1 MGFGKGHHL
10 HLIDGSAFIFRA
22 YHALP
27 PLTRKSDGLPVGAV
41 SGFCNMLNRYIEDND
56 GPDAPTH
63 VAVIFDHSSY
73 SFRNKIYD
81 GYKANRPPAP
91 EDLVP
96 QFPLTREATK
106 AFNIA
111 CEEMEGFEAD
121 DMIATLAFRAR
132 DAGGRVTIISSD
144 KDLMQ
149 LIQDGVSLYDPMK
162 NIKIGP
168 EAVLEKFGVSPDK
181 VIDVQA
187 LAGDSSDNVPGV
199 PGIGVKTASQ
209 LINEYGSLEKLLDN
223 ASSIKQEKRRESL
236 LNNAELAIVSKKLV
250 SLFSD
255 VPIPY
260 KISDLK
266 WTPRN
271 DDNLLAFLKE
281 NNFKRLENRYFD
293 PEQAGNSQPE
303 SKNIEQNYNLITKLS
318 DLQNLIDECIKCGVI
333 AVDTETD
340 SINAVQA
347 NLVGVS
353 ISTKPG
359 TAYYIPL
366 RHIENSVPLL
376 IDEKLDQKDK
386 IEQINFDSAI
396 NLLKK
401 ILEDPSIIKVGHNI
415 KYDMLVFSQKRNGS
429 INLFPVHD
437 TMCMSYVNDA
447 NRYSHKLDS
456 LAKDFFDH
464 ETIKYDDVCG
474 RGAKQVTFDKIHPN
488 DVLNYA
494 AEDADFCLRIF
505 LALKEE
511 LFISKLNS
519 VYERIERPLINV
531 IANMEKEGI
540 LIDKSTLNA
549 LSIEF
554 QDKLTLLQ
562 KKIYESCGEEFNI
575 ASPKQL
581 GEILFEKLN
590 LPQDKKS
597 KTGNYSTSISVLEGL
612 STKGFEIADLIIEWR
627 TLSKLKST
635 YTDALQESINK
646 QTKRVHT
653 SYSMAS
659 ASTGRLASTN
669 PNLQN
674 IPIRTSDGRR
684 IREAFIAR
692 DGYKLISADYSQ
704 IELRLMAHAANETE
718 MIKAFN
724 ENVDI
729 HSQTASKVFGI
740 PIEDLD
746 SETRRSAKA
755 INFGII
761 YGISSFGLSKQLSC
775 SQSEAKNFIE
785 SYFDQFPKIK
795 SYMDAMIENAKMK
808 GYVETFFGRRI
819 PIKGINS
826 KNFQERSFAERQS
839 INAPIQGS
847 AADIIK
853 RAMIKI
859 HNVFQEKNI
868 ESKMLLQVHDELVF
882 ECPKDEINTVSNL
895 IKKEMEQ
902 ANLPLFPLNIPIVVD
917 FGEADNWSEA
927 H

>member
-1 MGFGKGHHL
+1 MGSQR
-10 HLIDGSAFIFRA
+10 LILVDGSGYIFRA
-22 YHALP
+22 FYALP
-27 PLTRKSDGLPVGAV
+27 PMSREDGTPVNAV
-41 SGFCNMLNRYIEDND
+41 FGFTSMLLKLSEDMEGENILVVF
-56 GPDAPTH
+56 DAARTT
-63 VAVIFDHSSY
+63 
-73 SFRNKIYD
+73 FRNAIYKE
-81 GYKANRPPAP
+81 YKANRSEPP
-91 EDLVP
+91 EELVP
-96 QFPLTREATK
+96 QFDLIKKATTAIGLK
-106 AFNIA
+106 SLEVENY
-111 CEEMEGFEAD
+111 EAD
-121 DMIATLAFRAR
+121 DIIATYVKIAKKENIETL
-132 DAGGRVTIISSD
+132 VISSD

-293 PEQAGNSQPE
+293 LEQEGNSQPE

-366 RHIENSVPLL
+366 RHIENSLPLL

-401 ILEDPSIIKVGHNI
+401 ILQDPSIIKVGHNI
-415 KYDMLVFSQKRNGS
+415 KFDMLVFSQKRNGS
-429 INLFPVHD
+429 INLYPVHD

-474 RGAKQVTFDKIHPN
+474 KGAKQVTFDKIHPN
-488 DVLNYA
+488 DGLNYA

-505 LALKEE
+505 LGLKEE

-746 SETRRSAKA
+746 SEIRRSAKA

-761 YGISSFGLSKQLSC
+761 YGISAFGLSKQLSC

-795 SYMDAMIENAKMK
+795 IYMDAMIENAKMK

>member
-1 MGFGKGHHL
+1 MGSQR
-10 HLIDGSAFIFRA
+10 LILVDGSGYIFRA
-22 YHALP
+22 FYALP
-27 PLTRKSDGLPVGAV
+27 PMSREDGTPVNAV
-41 SGFCNMLNRYIEDND
+41 FGFTSMLLKLSEDMEGENILVVF
-56 GPDAPTH
+56 DAARTT
-63 VAVIFDHSSY
+63 
-73 SFRNKIYD
+73 FRNAIYKE
-81 GYKANRPPAP
+81 YKANRSEPP
-91 EDLVP
+91 EELVP
-96 QFPLTREATK
+96 QFDLIKKATTAIGLK
-106 AFNIA
+106 SLEVENY
-111 CEEMEGFEAD
+111 EAD
-121 DMIATLAFRAR
+121 DIIATYVKIAKKENIETL
-132 DAGGRVTIISSD
+132 VISSD

-293 PEQAGNSQPE
+293 LEQEGNSQPE

-429 INLFPVHD
+429 INLYPVHD

-488 DVLNYA
+488 DALNYA

-562 KKIYESCGEEFNI
+562 KKIYELCGEEFNI

-761 YGISSFGLSKQLSC
+761 YGISAFGLSKQLSC

>member
-1 MGFGKGHHL
+1 MGSQR
-10 HLIDGSAFIFRA
+10 LILVDGSGYIFRA
-22 YHALP
+22 FYALP
-27 PLTRKSDGLPVGAV
+27 PMSREDGTPVNAV
-41 SGFCNMLNRYIEDND
+41 FGFTSMLLKLSEDMEGENILVVF
-56 GPDAPTH
+56 DAARTT
-63 VAVIFDHSSY
+63 
-73 SFRNKIYD
+73 FRNAIYKE
-81 GYKANRPPAP
+81 YKANRSEPP
-91 EDLVP
+91 EELVP
-96 QFPLTREATK
+96 QFDLIKKATTAIGLK
-106 AFNIA
+106 SLEVENY
-111 CEEMEGFEAD
+111 EAD
-121 DMIATLAFRAR
+121 DIIATYVKIAKKENIETL
-132 DAGGRVTIISSD
+132 VISSD

-429 INLFPVHD
+429 INLYPVHD

-474 RGAKQVTFDKIHPN
+474 KGSKQVTFDKIHPN
-488 DVLNYA
+488 DALNYA

-540 LIDKSTLNA
+540 LIDKGTLNA

-562 KKIYESCGEEFNI
+562 KKIYELCGEEFNI

-684 IREAFIAR
+684 IREAFIAK

-746 SETRRSAKA
+746 SEIRRSAKA

-761 YGISSFGLSKQLSC
+761 YGISAFGLSKQLSC

-795 SYMDAMIENAKMK
+795 IYMDAMIENAKMK

>member
-1 MGFGKGHHL
+1 MGSQR
-10 HLIDGSAFIFRA
+10 LILVDGSGYIFRA
-22 YHALP
+22 FYALP
-27 PLTRKSDGLPVGAV
+27 PMSREDGTPVNAV
-41 SGFCNMLNRYIEDND
+41 FGFTSMLLKLSEDMEGENILVVF
-56 GPDAPTH
+56 DAARTT
-63 VAVIFDHSSY
+63 
-73 SFRNKIYD
+73 FRNAIYKE
-81 GYKANRPPAP
+81 YKANRSEPP
-91 EDLVP
+91 EELVP
-96 QFPLTREATK
+96 QFDLIKKATTAIGLK
-106 AFNIA
+106 SLEVENY
-111 CEEMEGFEAD
+111 EAD
-121 DMIATLAFRAR
+121 DIIATYVKIAKKENIETL
-132 DAGGRVTIISSD
+132 VISSD

-366 RHIENSVPLL
+366 RHIENSLPLL

-401 ILEDPSIIKVGHNI
+401 ILQDPSIIKVGHNI
-415 KYDMLVFSQKRNGS
+415 KFDMLVFSQKRNGS
-429 INLFPVHD
+429 INLYPVHD

-474 RGAKQVTFDKIHPN
+474 KGAKQVTFDKIHPN
-488 DVLNYA
+488 DGLNYA

-505 LALKEE
+505 LGLKEE

-562 KKIYESCGEEFNI
+562 KKIYETCGEEFNI

-684 IREAFIAR
+684 IREAFIAK

-795 SYMDAMIENAKMK
+795 IYMDAMIENAKMK

>member
-1 MGFGKGHHL
+1 MGSQR
-10 HLIDGSAFIFRA
+10 LILVDGSGYIFRA
-22 YHALP
+22 FYALP
-27 PLTRKSDGLPVGAV
+27 PMSRDDGTPVNAV
-41 SGFCNMLNRYIEDND
+41 FGFTSMLLKLSEDMEGENILVVF
-56 GPDAPTH
+56 DAARTT
-63 VAVIFDHSSY
+63 
-73 SFRNKIYD
+73 FRNTIYKE
-81 GYKANRPPAP
+81 YKANRSEPP
-91 EDLVP
+91 EELVP
-96 QFPLTREATK
+96 QFDLIKKATTAIGLK
-106 AFNIA
+106 SLEVENY
-111 CEEMEGFEAD
+111 EAD
-121 DMIATLAFRAR
+121 DIIATYVKKAKKENIETL
-132 DAGGRVTIISSD
+132 VISSD

-236 LNNAELAIVSKKLV
+236 LNNTELAIVSKKLV

-266 WTPRN
+266 WTSRN

-281 NNFKRLENRYFD
+281 NNFKRLESRYFD
-293 PEQAGNSQPE
+293 PEQEGNSQPE
-303 SKNIEQNYNLITKLS
+303 SKNLEQNYNLITKLS

-333 AVDTETD
+333 AIDTETD

-386 IEQINFDSAI
+386 IEQINFNSAI

-401 ILEDPSIIKVGHNI
+401 ILEDLSIIKVGHNI

-429 INLFPVHD
+429 INLYPVHD

-456 LAKDFFDH
+456 LVKDFFDH
-464 ETIKYDDVCG
+464 ETIKYDDICG
-474 RGAKQVTFDKIHPN
+474 KGAKQVTFDKIHPN
-488 DVLNYA
+488 DALNYA

-554 QDKLTLLQ
+554 QDKLILLQ
-562 KKIYESCGEEFNI
+562 KKIYKLCGEEFNI

-718 MIKAFN
+718 MIKAFS

-761 YGISSFGLSKQLSC
+761 YGISAFGLSKQLSC
-775 SQSEAKNFIE
+775 SQSEAKQFIE

-795 SYMDAMIENAKMK
+795 SYMDAMIENAKMR

-882 ECPKDEINTVSNL
+882 ECPKDEINNVSNL

>member
-1 MGFGKGHHL
+1 MGSQR
-10 HLIDGSAFIFRA
+10 LILVDGSGYIFRA
-22 YHALP
+22 FYALP
-27 PLTRKSDGLPVGAV
+27 PMSREDGTPVNAV
-41 SGFCNMLNRYIEDND
+41 FGFTSMLLKLSEDMEGENILVVF
-56 GPDAPTH
+56 DAARTT
-63 VAVIFDHSSY
+63 
-73 SFRNKIYD
+73 FRNAIYKE
-81 GYKANRPPAP
+81 YKANRSEPP
-91 EDLVP
+91 EELVP
-96 QFPLTREATK
+96 QFDLIKKATTAIGLK
-106 AFNIA
+106 SLEVENY
-111 CEEMEGFEAD
+111 EAD
-121 DMIATLAFRAR
+121 DIIATYVKIAKKENIETL
-132 DAGGRVTIISSD
+132 VISSD

-168 EAVLEKFGVSPDK
+168 EAVMEKFGVSPDK

-429 INLFPVHD
+429 INLYPVHD

-562 KKIYESCGEEFNI
+562 KKIYELCGEEFNI

-746 SETRRSAKA
+746 SEIRRSAKA

-761 YGISSFGLSKQLSC
+761 YGISAFGLSKQLSC

>member
-1 MGFGKGHHL
+1 MGSQR
-10 HLIDGSAFIFRA
+10 LILVDGSGYIFRA
-22 YHALP
+22 FYALP
-27 PLTRKSDGLPVGAV
+27 PMSREDGTPVNAV
-41 SGFCNMLNRYIEDND
+41 FGFTSMLLKLSEDMEGENILVVF
-56 GPDAPTH
+56 DAARTT
-63 VAVIFDHSSY
+63 
-73 SFRNKIYD
+73 FRNAIYKE
-81 GYKANRPPAP
+81 YKANRSEPP
-91 EDLVP
+91 EELVP
-96 QFPLTREATK
+96 QFDLIKKATTAIGLK
-106 AFNIA
+106 SLEVENY
-111 CEEMEGFEAD
+111 EAD
-121 DMIATLAFRAR
+121 DIIATYVKIAKKENIETL
-132 DAGGRVTIISSD
+132 VISSD

-293 PEQAGNSQPE
+293 LEQEGNSQPE

-366 RHIENSVPLL
+366 RHIENSLPLL

-429 INLFPVHD
+429 INLYPVHD

-684 IREAFIAR
+684 IREAFIAK

-729 HSQTASKVFGI
+729 HAQTASKVFGI

-795 SYMDAMIENAKMK
+795 IYMDAMIENAKMK

>member
-1 MGFGKGHHL
+1 MGSQR
-10 HLIDGSAFIFRA
+10 LILVDGSGYIFRA
-22 YHALP
+22 FYALP
-27 PLTRKSDGLPVGAV
+27 PMSREDGTPVNAV
-41 SGFCNMLNRYIEDND
+41 FGFTSMLLKLSEDMEGENILVVF
-56 GPDAPTH
+56 DAARTT
-63 VAVIFDHSSY
+63 
-73 SFRNKIYD
+73 FRNAIYKE
-81 GYKANRPPAP
+81 YKANRSEPP
-91 EDLVP
+91 EELVP
-96 QFPLTREATK
+96 QFDLIKKATTAIGLK
-106 AFNIA
+106 SLEVENY
-111 CEEMEGFEAD
+111 EAD
-121 DMIATLAFRAR
+121 DIIATYVKIAKKENIETL
-132 DAGGRVTIISSD
+132 VISSD

-236 LNNAELAIVSKKLV
+236 LNNAELAIISKKLV

-255 VPIPY
+255 VPIQY

-271 DDNLLAFLKE
+271 DDYLLAFLKE

-366 RHIENSVPLL
+366 RHIENSLPLL

-401 ILEDPSIIKVGHNI
+401 ILQDPSIIKVGHNI
-415 KYDMLVFSQKRNGS
+415 KFDMLVFSQKRNGS
-429 INLFPVHD
+429 INLYPVHD

-474 RGAKQVTFDKIHPN
+474 KGAKQVTFDKIHPN
-488 DVLNYA
+488 DGLNYA

-505 LALKEE
+505 LGLKEE

-684 IREAFIAR
+684 IREAFIAK

-795 SYMDAMIENAKMK
+795 IYMDAMIENAKMK

>member
-1 MGFGKGHHL
+1 MGSQR
-10 HLIDGSAFIFRA
+10 LILVDGSGYIFRA
-22 YHALP
+22 FYALP
-27 PLTRKSDGLPVGAV
+27 PMSREDGTPVNAV
-41 SGFCNMLNRYIEDND
+41 FGFTSMLLKLSEDMEGENILVVF
-56 GPDAPTH
+56 DAARTT
-63 VAVIFDHSSY
+63 
-73 SFRNKIYD
+73 FRNAIYKE
-81 GYKANRPPAP
+81 YKANRSEPP
-91 EDLVP
+91 EELVP
-96 QFPLTREATK
+96 QFDLIKKATTAIGLK
-106 AFNIA
+106 SLEVENY
-111 CEEMEGFEAD
+111 EAD
-121 DMIATLAFRAR
+121 DIIATYVKIAKKENIETL
-132 DAGGRVTIISSD
+132 VISSD

-429 INLFPVHD
+429 INLYPVHD

-474 RGAKQVTFDKIHPN
+474 KGSKQVTFDKIHPN
-488 DVLNYA
+488 DALNYA

-540 LIDKSTLNA
+540 LIDKGTLNA

-562 KKIYESCGEEFNI
+562 KKIYELCGEEFNI

-746 SETRRSAKA
+746 SEIRRSAKA

-761 YGISSFGLSKQLSC
+761 YGISAFGLSKQLSC

-859 HNVFQEKNI
+859 HNIFQEKNI

>member
-1 MGFGKGHHL
+1 MGSQR
-10 HLIDGSAFIFRA
+10 LILVDGSGYIFRA
-22 YHALP
+22 FYALP
-27 PLTRKSDGLPVGAV
+27 PMSREDGTPVNAV
-41 SGFCNMLNRYIEDND
+41 FGFTSMLLKLSEDMEGENILVVF
-56 GPDAPTH
+56 DAARTT
-63 VAVIFDHSSY
+63 
-73 SFRNKIYD
+73 FRNAIYKE
-81 GYKANRPPAP
+81 YKANRSEPP
-91 EDLVP
+91 EELVP
-96 QFPLTREATK
+96 QFDLIKKATTAIGLK
-106 AFNIA
+106 SLEVENY
-111 CEEMEGFEAD
+111 EAD
-121 DMIATLAFRAR
+121 DIIATYVKIAKKENIETL
-132 DAGGRVTIISSD
+132 VISSD

-281 NNFKRLENRYFD
+281 NNFKRLENRYFY

-366 RHIENSVPLL
+366 RHIENSLPLL

-415 KYDMLVFSQKRNGS
+415 KFDMLVFSQKRNGS
-429 INLFPVHD
+429 INLYPVHD

-474 RGAKQVTFDKIHPN
+474 KGAKQVTFDKIHPN
-488 DVLNYA
+488 DGLNYA

-505 LALKEE
+505 LGLKEE

-684 IREAFIAR
+684 IREAFIAK

-729 HSQTASKVFGI
+729 HAQTASKVFGI

-795 SYMDAMIENAKMK
+795 IYMDAMIENAKMK

-859 HNVFQEKNI
+859 YNVFQEKNI

>member
-1 MGFGKGHHL
+1 MGSQR
-10 HLIDGSAFIFRA
+10 LILVDGSGYIFRA
-22 YHALP
+22 FYALP
-27 PLTRKSDGLPVGAV
+27 PMSREDGTPVNAV
-41 SGFCNMLNRYIEDND
+41 FGFTSMLLKLSEDMEGENILVVF
-56 GPDAPTH
+56 DAARTT
-63 VAVIFDHSSY
+63 
-73 SFRNKIYD
+73 FRNAIYKE
-81 GYKANRPPAP
+81 YKANRSEPP
-91 EDLVP
+91 EELVP
-96 QFPLTREATK
+96 QFDLIKKATTAIGLK
-106 AFNIA
+106 SLEVENY
-111 CEEMEGFEAD
+111 EAD
-121 DMIATLAFRAR
+121 DIIATYVKIAKKENIETL
-132 DAGGRVTIISSD
+132 VISSD

-168 EAVLEKFGVSPDK
+168 EVVLEKFGVSPDK

-386 IEQINFDSAI
+386 IEQIKFDSAI

-429 INLFPVHD
+429 INLYPVHD

-474 RGAKQVTFDKIHPN
+474 RGAKQVTIDKIHPN

-505 LALKEE
+505 MALKEE

-554 QDKLTLLQ
+554 QDKLTLIQ
-562 KKIYESCGEEFNI
+562 KKIYELCGEEFNI

-746 SETRRSAKA
+746 ADIRRSAKA

-761 YGISSFGLSKQLSC
+761 YGISAFGLSKQLSC

-795 SYMDAMIENAKMK
+795 IYMDAMIENAKMK

>member
-1 MGFGKGHHL
+1 ML
-10 HLIDGSAFIFRA
+10 CRA
-22 YHALP
+22 
-27 PLTRKSDGLPVGAV
+27 
-41 SGFCNMLNRYIEDND
+41 N
-56 GPDAPTH
+56 
-63 VAVIFDHSSY
+63 SSL
-73 SFRNKIYD
+73 S
-81 GYKANRPPAP
+81 
-91 EDLVP
+91 
-96 QFPLTREATK
+96 
-106 AFNIA
+106 
-111 CEEMEGFEAD
+111 
-121 DMIATLAFRAR
+121 
-132 DAGGRVTIISSD
+132 
-144 KDLMQ
+144 
-149 LIQDGVSLYDPMK
+149 
-162 NIKIGP
+162 
-168 EAVLEKFGVSPDK
+168 
-181 VIDVQA
+181 
-187 LAGDSSDNVPGV
+187 
-199 PGIGVKTASQ
+199 VKTAWPC
-209 LINEYGSLEKLLDN
+209 
-223 ASSIKQEKRRESL
+223 
-236 LNNAELAIVSKKLV
+236 LNRI
-250 SLFSD
+250 
-255 VPIPY
+255 
-260 KISDLK
+260 
-266 WTPRN
+266 W
-271 DDNLLAFLKE
+271 
-281 NNFKRLENRYFD
+281 FKRIPGRTRTENDR
-293 PEQAGNSQPE
+293 GH
-303 SKNIEQNYNLITKLS
+303 
-318 DLQNLIDECIKCGVI
+318 
-333 AVDTETD
+333 
-340 SINAVQA
+340 
-347 NLVGVS
+347 
-353 ISTKPG
+353 ISTNNW
-359 TAYYIPL
+359 PL
-366 RHIENSVPLL
+366 YPAGILSNSVPLL
-376 IDEKLDQKDK
+376 IDEKLDQEDK

-429 INLFPVHD
+429 INLYPVHD

-474 RGAKQVTFDKIHPN
+474 KGAKQVTFDKIHPN

-505 LALKEE
+505 LGLKEE

-540 LIDKSTLNA
+540 LIDKSKLNA

-554 QDKLTLLQ
+554 QDKLTLIQ
-562 KKIYESCGEEFNI
+562 KKIYELCGEEFNI

-684 IREAFIAR
+684 IREAFIAK

-740 PIEDLD
+740 PIQDLD
-746 SETRRSAKA
+746 SEIRRSAKA

-795 SYMDAMIENAKMK
+795 IYMDAMIENAKMK

>member
-1 MGFGKGHHL
+1 MGSQR
-10 HLIDGSAFIFRA
+10 LILVDGSGYIFRA
-22 YHALP
+22 FYALP
-27 PLTRKSDGLPVGAV
+27 PMSREDGTPVNAV
-41 SGFCNMLNRYIEDND
+41 FGFTSMLLKLSEDMEGENILVVF
-56 GPDAPTH
+56 DAARTT
-63 VAVIFDHSSY
+63 
-73 SFRNKIYD
+73 FRNAIYKE
-81 GYKANRPPAP
+81 YKANRSEPP
-91 EDLVP
+91 EELVP
-96 QFPLTREATK
+96 QFDLIKKATTAIGLK
-106 AFNIA
+106 SLEVENY
-111 CEEMEGFEAD
+111 EAD
-121 DMIATLAFRAR
+121 DIIATYVKIAKKENIETL
-132 DAGGRVTIISSD
+132 VISSD

-429 INLFPVHD
+429 INLYSVHD

-474 RGAKQVTFDKIHPN
+474 KGAKQVTFDKIHPN
-488 DVLNYA
+488 DGLNYA

-746 SETRRSAKA
+746 SEIRRSAKA

-761 YGISSFGLSKQLSC
+761 YGISAFGLSKQLSC

>member
-1 MGFGKGHHL
+1 MGSQR
-10 HLIDGSAFIFRA
+10 LILVDGSGYIFRA
-22 YHALP
+22 FYALP
-27 PLTRKSDGLPVGAV
+27 PMSREDGTPVNAV
-41 SGFCNMLNRYIEDND
+41 FGFTSMLLKLSEDMEGENILVVF
-56 GPDAPTH
+56 DAARTT
-63 VAVIFDHSSY
+63 
-73 SFRNKIYD
+73 FRNAIYKE
-81 GYKANRPPAP
+81 YKANRSEPP
-91 EDLVP
+91 EELVP
-96 QFPLTREATK
+96 QFDLIKKATTAIGLK
-106 AFNIA
+106 SLEVENY
-111 CEEMEGFEAD
+111 EAD
-121 DMIATLAFRAR
+121 DIIATYVKIAKKENIETL
-132 DAGGRVTIISSD
+132 VISSD

-293 PEQAGNSQPE
+293 LEQAGNSQPE

-366 RHIENSVPLL
+366 RHIENSLPLL

-429 INLFPVHD
+429 INLYPVHD

-474 RGAKQVTFDKIHPN
+474 KGAKQVTFDKIHPN
-488 DVLNYA
+488 DGLNYA

-505 LALKEE
+505 LGLKEE

-684 IREAFIAR
+684 IREAFIAK

-795 SYMDAMIENAKMK
+795 IYMDAMIENAKMK

>member
-1 MGFGKGHHL
+1 MGSQR
-10 HLIDGSAFIFRA
+10 LILVDGSGYIFRA
-22 YHALP
+22 FYALP
-27 PLTRKSDGLPVGAV
+27 PMSREDGTPVNAV
-41 SGFCNMLNRYIEDND
+41 FGFTSMLLKLSEDMEGENILVVF
-56 GPDAPTH
+56 DAARTT
-63 VAVIFDHSSY
+63 
-73 SFRNKIYD
+73 FRNAIYKE
-81 GYKANRPPAP
+81 YKANRSEPP
-91 EDLVP
+91 EELVP
-96 QFPLTREATK
+96 QFDLIKKATTAIGLK
-106 AFNIA
+106 SLEVENY
-111 CEEMEGFEAD
+111 EAD
-121 DMIATLAFRAR
+121 DIIATYVKIAKKENIETL
-132 DAGGRVTIISSD
+132 VISSD

-271 DDNLLAFLKE
+271 DDNLLVFLKE

-293 PEQAGNSQPE
+293 LEQEGNSQPE

-366 RHIENSVPLL
+366 RHIENSLPLL

-401 ILEDPSIIKVGHNI
+401 ILQDPSIIKVGHNI
-415 KYDMLVFSQKRNGS
+415 KFDMLVFSQKRNGS
-429 INLFPVHD
+429 INLYPVHD

-474 RGAKQVTFDKIHPN
+474 KGAKQVTFDKIHPN
-488 DVLNYA
+488 DGLNYA

-505 LALKEE
+505 LGLKEE

-684 IREAFIAR
+684 IREAFIAK

-729 HSQTASKVFGI
+729 HAQTASKVFGI

-795 SYMDAMIENAKMK
+795 IYMDAMIENAKMK

>member
-1 MGFGKGHHL
+1 MGSQR
-10 HLIDGSAFIFRA
+10 LILVDGSGYIFRA
-22 YHALP
+22 FYALP
-27 PLTRKSDGLPVGAV
+27 PMSREDGTPVNAV
-41 SGFCNMLNRYIEDND
+41 FGFTSMLLKLSEDMEGENILVVF
-56 GPDAPTH
+56 DAARTT
-63 VAVIFDHSSY
+63 
-73 SFRNKIYD
+73 FRNAIYKD
-81 GYKANRPPAP
+81 YKANRSDPP
-91 EDLVP
+91 EELVP
-96 QFPLTREATK
+96 QFDLIKKATTAIGLK
-106 AFNIA
+106 SLEVENY
-111 CEEMEGFEAD
+111 EAD
-121 DMIATLAFRAR
+121 DIIATYVKIAKRENIETL
-132 DAGGRVTIISSD
+132 VISSD

-168 EAVLEKFGVSPDK
+168 EAVLEKFGVSSDK

-209 LINEYGSLEKLLDN
+209 LINEFGTLEKLLDN

-236 LNNAELAIVSKKLV
+236 LNNAELARLSKKLV

-260 KISDLK
+260 RIDDLK

-271 DDNLLAFLKE
+271 DENLLAFLKE
-281 NNFKRLENRYFD
+281 NNFKRLENRYFE

-303 SKNIEQNYNLITKLS
+303 NKNIEYNYNLITKLS

-347 NLVGVS
+347 NLVGIS

-366 RHIENSVPLL
+366 RHVESSVPLL
-376 IDEKLDQKDK
+376 IDEKFDQKDK

-396 NLLKK
+396 NLFKK
-401 ILEDPSIIKVGHNI
+401 ILEEPSIIKVGHNI
-415 KYDMLVFSQKRNGS
+415 KYDMLIFSQNKNGG
-429 INLFPVHD
+429 INLYPVHD
-437 TMCMSYVNDA
+437 TMCMSYVTDA

-456 LAKDFFDH
+456 LVKDFFDH

-474 RGAKQVTFDKIHPN
+474 KGSKQVTFDKIHPN
-488 DVLNYA
+488 DALNYA

-505 LALKEE
+505 TALKEE
-511 LFISKLNS
+511 LFVSKLNS

-540 LIDKSTLNA
+540 LIDKGTLNA

-554 QDKLTLLQ
+554 QDKLILLQ
-562 KKIYESCGEEFNI
+562 KEIFELCGEEFNI

-590 LPQDKKS
+590 LPQDKKL

-612 STKGFEIADLIIEWR
+612 STKGFKIADLIIEWR

-646 QTKRVHT
+646 ETKRVHT

-684 IREAFIAR
+684 IREAFISK

-746 SETRRSAKA
+746 SEIRRSAKA

-761 YGISSFGLSKQLSC
+761 YGISAFGLSKQLSC

-795 SYMDAMIENAKMK
+795 SFMDEMIENAKMN

-859 HNVFQEKNI
+859 HNVFQEKSI

-882 ECPKDEINTVSNL
+882 ECPKDEINDVSKL

-902 ANLPLFPLNIPIVVD
+902 ANLPLFPLNVPIVVD
-917 FGEADNWSEA
+917 FGEAKNWSEA

>member
-1 MGFGKGHHL
+1 MGSQR
-10 HLIDGSAFIFRA
+10 LILVDGSGYIFRA
-22 YHALP
+22 FYALP
-27 PLTRKSDGLPVGAV
+27 PMSREDGTPVNAV
-41 SGFCNMLNRYIEDND
+41 FGFTSMLLKLSEDMEGENILVVF
-56 GPDAPTH
+56 DAARTT
-63 VAVIFDHSSY
+63 
-73 SFRNKIYD
+73 FRNEIYKE
-81 GYKANRPPAP
+81 YKANRSEPP
-91 EDLVP
+91 EELVP
-96 QFPLTREATK
+96 QFDLIKKATTAIGLK
-106 AFNIA
+106 SLEVENY
-111 CEEMEGFEAD
+111 EAD
-121 DMIATLAFRAR
+121 DIIATYVKIAKKENIETL
-132 DAGGRVTIISSD
+132 VISSD

-149 LIQDGVSLYDPMK
+149 LIQDHVSLYDPMK

-168 EAVLEKFGVSPDK
+168 EAVFEKFGVSPDK

-281 NNFKRLENRYFD
+281 NNFKRLENRYFH

-366 RHIENSVPLL
+366 RHIENSLPLL

-401 ILEDPSIIKVGHNI
+401 ILQDPSIIKVGHNI

-429 INLFPVHD
+429 INLYPVHD

-474 RGAKQVTFDKIHPN
+474 KGAKQVTFDKIHPN

-505 LALKEE
+505 LGLKEE

-562 KKIYESCGEEFNI
+562 KKIYETCGQEFNI

-684 IREAFIAR
+684 IREAFIAK

-704 IELRLMAHAANETE
+704 IELRLMAHAANEKE

-795 SYMDAMIENAKMK
+795 IYMDAMIENAKMK

-917 FGEADNWSEA
+917 FGAADNWSEA

>member
-1 MGFGKGHHL
+1 MGSQR
-10 HLIDGSAFIFRA
+10 LILVDGSGYIFRA
-22 YHALP
+22 FYALP
-27 PLTRKSDGLPVGAV
+27 PMSREDGTPVNAV
-41 SGFCNMLNRYIEDND
+41 FGFTSMLLKLSEDMEGENILVVF
-56 GPDAPTH
+56 DAARTT
-63 VAVIFDHSSY
+63 
-73 SFRNKIYD
+73 FRNEIYKE
-81 GYKANRPPAP
+81 YKANRSEPP
-91 EDLVP
+91 EELVP
-96 QFPLTREATK
+96 QFDLIKKATTAIGLK
-106 AFNIA
+106 SLEVENY
-111 CEEMEGFEAD
+111 EAD
-121 DMIATLAFRAR
+121 DIIATYVKIAKKENIETL
-132 DAGGRVTIISSD
+132 VISSD

-149 LIQDGVSLYDPMK
+149 LIQDHVSLYDPMK

-168 EAVLEKFGVSPDK
+168 EAVFEKFGVSPDK

-281 NNFKRLENRYFD
+281 NNFKRLENRYFH

-401 ILEDPSIIKVGHNI
+401 ILQDPSIIKVGHNI

-429 INLFPVHD
+429 INLYPVHD

-474 RGAKQVTFDKIHPN
+474 KGAKQVTFDKIHPN

-505 LALKEE
+505 LGLKEE

-562 KKIYESCGEEFNI
+562 KKIYETCGQEFNI

-684 IREAFIAR
+684 IREAFIAK

-704 IELRLMAHAANETE
+704 IELRLMAHAANEKE

-795 SYMDAMIENAKMK
+795 IYMDAMIENAKMK

-868 ESKMLLQVHDELVF
+868 EAKMLLQVHDELVF

-917 FGEADNWSEA
+917 FGAADNWSEA

>member
-1 MGFGKGHHL
+1 MGSQR
-10 HLIDGSAFIFRA
+10 LILVDGSGYIFRA
-22 YHALP
+22 FYALP
-27 PLTRKSDGLPVGAV
+27 PMSREDGTPVNAV
-41 SGFCNMLNRYIEDND
+41 FGFTSMLLKLSEDMEGENILVVF
-56 GPDAPTH
+56 DAARTT
-63 VAVIFDHSSY
+63 
-73 SFRNKIYD
+73 FRNAIYKE
-81 GYKANRPPAP
+81 YKANRSEPP
-91 EDLVP
+91 EELVP
-96 QFPLTREATK
+96 QFDLIKKATTAIGLK
-106 AFNIA
+106 SLEVENY
-111 CEEMEGFEAD
+111 EAD
-121 DMIATLAFRAR
+121 DIIATYVKIAKKENIETL
-132 DAGGRVTIISSD
+132 VISSD

-293 PEQAGNSQPE
+293 LEQAGNSQPE

-401 ILEDPSIIKVGHNI
+401 ILQDPSIIKVGHNI
-415 KYDMLVFSQKRNGS
+415 KFDMLVFSQKRNGS
-429 INLFPVHD
+429 INLYPVHD

-474 RGAKQVTFDKIHPN
+474 KGAKQVTFDKIHPN
-488 DVLNYA
+488 DGLNYA

-505 LALKEE
+505 LGLKEE

-684 IREAFIAR
+684 IREAFIAK

-729 HSQTASKVFGI
+729 HAQTASKVFGI

>member
-1 MGFGKGHHL
+1 MGSQR
-10 HLIDGSAFIFRA
+10 LILVDGSGYIFRA
-22 YHALP
+22 FYALP
-27 PLTRKSDGLPVGAV
+27 PMSREDGTPVNAV
-41 SGFCNMLNRYIEDND
+41 FGFTSMLLKLSEDMEGENILVVF
-56 GPDAPTH
+56 DAARTT
-63 VAVIFDHSSY
+63 
-73 SFRNKIYD
+73 FRNAIYKE
-81 GYKANRPPAP
+81 YKANRSEPP
-91 EDLVP
+91 EELVP
-96 QFPLTREATK
+96 QFDLIKKATTAIGLK
-106 AFNIA
+106 SLEVENY
-111 CEEMEGFEAD
+111 EAD
-121 DMIATLAFRAR
+121 DIIATYVKIAKKENIETL
-132 DAGGRVTIISSD
+132 VISSD

-401 ILEDPSIIKVGHNI
+401 ILQDPSIIKVGHNI
-415 KYDMLVFSQKRNGS
+415 KFDMLVFSQKRNGS
-429 INLFPVHD
+429 INLYPVHD

-684 IREAFIAR
+684 IREAFIAK

-761 YGISSFGLSKQLSC
+761 YGISAFGLSKQLSC

>member
-1 MGFGKGHHL
+1 MGSQR
-10 HLIDGSAFIFRA
+10 LILVDGSGYIFRA
-22 YHALP
+22 FYALP
-27 PLTRKSDGLPVGAV
+27 PMSREDGTPVNAV
-41 SGFCNMLNRYIEDND
+41 FGFTSMLLKLSEDMEGENILVVF
-56 GPDAPTH
+56 DAARTT
-63 VAVIFDHSSY
+63 
-73 SFRNKIYD
+73 FRNAIYKE
-81 GYKANRPPAP
+81 YKANRSEPP
-91 EDLVP
+91 EELVP
-96 QFPLTREATK
+96 QFDLIKKATTAIGLK
-106 AFNIA
+106 SLEVENY
-111 CEEMEGFEAD
+111 EAD
-121 DMIATLAFRAR
+121 DIIATYVKIAKKENIETL
-132 DAGGRVTIISSD
+132 VISSD

-429 INLFPVHD
+429 INLYPVHD

-474 RGAKQVTFDKIHPN
+474 KGSKQVTFDKIHPN
-488 DVLNYA
+488 DALNYA

-562 KKIYESCGEEFNI
+562 KKIYELCGEEFNI

-746 SETRRSAKA
+746 SEIRRSAKA

-761 YGISSFGLSKQLSC
+761 YGISAFGLSKQLSC

>member
-1 MGFGKGHHL
+1 MGSQR
-10 HLIDGSAFIFRA
+10 LILVDGSGYIFRA
-22 YHALP
+22 FYALP
-27 PLTRKSDGLPVGAV
+27 PMSREDGTPVNAV
-41 SGFCNMLNRYIEDND
+41 FGFTSMLLKLSEDMEGENILVVF
-56 GPDAPTH
+56 DAARTT
-63 VAVIFDHSSY
+63 
-73 SFRNKIYD
+73 FRNEIYKE
-81 GYKANRPPAP
+81 YKANRSEPP
-91 EDLVP
+91 EELVP
-96 QFPLTREATK
+96 QFDLIKKATTAIGLK
-106 AFNIA
+106 SLEVENY
-111 CEEMEGFEAD
+111 EAD
-121 DMIATLAFRAR
+121 DIIATYVKIAKKENIETL
-132 DAGGRVTIISSD
+132 VISSD

-260 KISDLK
+260 KISDLN

-293 PEQAGNSQPE
+293 PEQAGNSQSE

-376 IDEKLDQKDK
+376 INEKLDQKDK

-396 NLLKK
+396 NLLIK

-429 INLFPVHD
+429 INLYPVHD

-488 DVLNYA
+488 DALNYA

-562 KKIYESCGEEFNI
+562 KKIYELCGEEFNI

-746 SETRRSAKA
+746 SEIRRSAKA

-761 YGISSFGLSKQLSC
+761 YGISAFGLSKQLSC

-785 SYFDQFPKIK
+785 SYFSQFPKIK
-795 SYMDAMIENAKMK
+795 SYMDAMIENAKMR

-882 ECPKDEINTVSNL
+882 ECPKDEISYVSNL

-902 ANLPLFPLNIPIVVD
+902 ANLPLYPLNIPIVVD

>member
-1 MGFGKGHHL
+1 MGSQR
-10 HLIDGSAFIFRA
+10 LILVDGSGYIFRA
-22 YHALP
+22 FYALP
-27 PLTRKSDGLPVGAV
+27 PMSREDGTPVNAV
-41 SGFCNMLNRYIEDND
+41 FGFTSMLLKLSEDMEGENILVVF
-56 GPDAPTH
+56 DAARTT
-63 VAVIFDHSSY
+63 
-73 SFRNKIYD
+73 FRNAIYKE
-81 GYKANRPPAP
+81 YKANRSEPP
-91 EDLVP
+91 EELVP
-96 QFPLTREATK
+96 QFDLIKKATTAIGLK
-106 AFNIA
+106 SLEVENY
-111 CEEMEGFEAD
+111 EAD
-121 DMIATLAFRAR
+121 DIIATYVKIAKKENIETL
-132 DAGGRVTIISSD
+132 VISSD

-429 INLFPVHD
+429 INLYPVHD

-562 KKIYESCGEEFNI
+562 KKIYELCGEEFNI

-761 YGISSFGLSKQLSC
+761 YGISAFGLSKQLSC

>member
-1 MGFGKGHHL
+1 MGSQR
-10 HLIDGSAFIFRA
+10 LILVDGSGYIFRA
-22 YHALP
+22 FYALP
-27 PLTRKSDGLPVGAV
+27 PMSREDGTPVNAV
-41 SGFCNMLNRYIEDND
+41 FGFTSMLLKLSEDMEGENILVVF
-56 GPDAPTH
+56 DAARTT
-63 VAVIFDHSSY
+63 
-73 SFRNKIYD
+73 FRNAIYKE
-81 GYKANRPPAP
+81 YKANRSEPP
-91 EDLVP
+91 EELVP
-96 QFPLTREATK
+96 QFDLIKKATTAIGLK
-106 AFNIA
+106 SLEVENY
-111 CEEMEGFEAD
+111 EAD
-121 DMIATLAFRAR
+121 DIIATYVKIAKKENIETL
-132 DAGGRVTIISSD
+132 VISSD

-149 LIQDGVSLYDPMK
+149 LIQDHVSLYDPMK

-168 EAVLEKFGVSPDK
+168 EAVFEKFGVSPDK

-293 PEQAGNSQPE
+293 LEQEGNSQSE
-303 SKNIEQNYNLITKLS
+303 STNIEQNYNLITKLS

-366 RHIENSVPLL
+366 RHIENSAPLL

-401 ILEDPSIIKVGHNI
+401 ILQDPSIIKVGHNI
-415 KYDMLVFSQKRNGS
+415 KFDMLVFSQKRNGS
-429 INLFPVHD
+429 INLYPVHD

-474 RGAKQVTFDKIHPN
+474 KGAKQVTFDKIHPN
-488 DVLNYA
+488 DGLNYA

-505 LALKEE
+505 LGLKEE

-531 IANMEKEGI
+531 IASMEKEGI

-554 QDKLTLLQ
+554 QDKLILLQ
-562 KKIYESCGEEFNI
+562 KKIYELCGEEFNI

-646 QTKRVHT
+646 HTKRVHT

-684 IREAFIAR
+684 IREAFIAK

-746 SETRRSAKA
+746 AETRRSAKA

-761 YGISSFGLSKQLSC
+761 YGISAFGLSKQLSC

-795 SYMDAMIENAKMK
+795 SYMDAMIENAKIN

>member
-1 MGFGKGHHL
+1 MGSQR
-10 HLIDGSAFIFRA
+10 LILVDGSGYIFRA
-22 YHALP
+22 FYALP
-27 PLTRKSDGLPVGAV
+27 PMSREDGTPVNAV
-41 SGFCNMLNRYIEDND
+41 FGFTSMLLKLSEDMEGENILVVF
-56 GPDAPTH
+56 DAARTT
-63 VAVIFDHSSY
+63 
-73 SFRNKIYD
+73 FRNAIYKE
-81 GYKANRPPAP
+81 YKANRSEPP
-91 EDLVP
+91 EELVP
-96 QFPLTREATK
+96 QFDLIKKATTAIGLK
-106 AFNIA
+106 SLEVENY
-111 CEEMEGFEAD
+111 EAD
-121 DMIATLAFRAR
+121 DIIATYVKIAKKENIETL
-132 DAGGRVTIISSD
+132 VISSD

-386 IEQINFDSAI
+386 IEQINFDSAT

-429 INLFPVHD
+429 INLYPVHD

-474 RGAKQVTFDKIHPN
+474 RGAKQVTFDKIHPK

-494 AEDADFCLRIF
+494 AEDADLCLRIF

-684 IREAFIAR
+684 IREAFIAK

-746 SETRRSAKA
+746 SEIRRSAKA

-761 YGISSFGLSKQLSC
+761 YGISAFGLSKQLSC

>member
-1 MGFGKGHHL
+1 MGSQR
-10 HLIDGSAFIFRA
+10 LILVDGSGYIFRA
-22 YHALP
+22 FYALP
-27 PLTRKSDGLPVGAV
+27 PMSREDGTPVNAV
-41 SGFCNMLNRYIEDND
+41 FGFTSMLLKLSEDMEGENILVVF
-56 GPDAPTH
+56 DAARTT
-63 VAVIFDHSSY
+63 
-73 SFRNKIYD
+73 FRNAIYKE
-81 GYKANRPPAP
+81 YKANRSEPP
-91 EDLVP
+91 EELVP
-96 QFPLTREATK
+96 QFDLIKKATTAIGLK
-106 AFNIA
+106 SLEVENY
-111 CEEMEGFEAD
+111 EAD
-121 DMIATLAFRAR
+121 DIIATYVKIAKKENIETL
-132 DAGGRVTIISSD
+132 VISSD

-293 PEQAGNSQPE
+293 LEQAGNSQPE

-401 ILEDPSIIKVGHNI
+401 ILQDPSIIKVGHNI

-429 INLFPVHD
+429 INLYPIHD

-488 DVLNYA
+488 DALNYA

-562 KKIYESCGEEFNI
+562 KKIYELCGEEFNI

-597 KTGNYSTSISVLEGL
+597 KTGNYSTSISVLEEL

-795 SYMDAMIENAKMK
+795 IYMDAMIENAKMK

>member
-1 MGFGKGHHL
+1 MGSQR
-10 HLIDGSAFIFRA
+10 LILVDGSGYIFRA
-22 YHALP
+22 FYALP
-27 PLTRKSDGLPVGAV
+27 PMSREDGTPVNAV
-41 SGFCNMLNRYIEDND
+41 FGFTSMLLKLSEDMEGENILVVF
-56 GPDAPTH
+56 DAARTT
-63 VAVIFDHSSY
+63 
-73 SFRNKIYD
+73 FRNEIYKE
-81 GYKANRPPAP
+81 YKANRSEPP
-91 EDLVP
+91 EELVP
-96 QFPLTREATK
+96 QFDLIKKATTAIGLK
-106 AFNIA
+106 SLEVENY
-111 CEEMEGFEAD
+111 EAD
-121 DMIATLAFRAR
+121 DIIATYVKIAKKENIETL
-132 DAGGRVTIISSD
+132 VISSD

-293 PEQAGNSQPE
+293 LEQEGNSQPE

-366 RHIENSVPLL
+366 RHIENSLPLL

-401 ILEDPSIIKVGHNI
+401 ILQDPSIIKVGHNI
-415 KYDMLVFSQKRNGS
+415 KFDMLVFSQKRNGS
-429 INLFPVHD
+429 INLYPVHD

-474 RGAKQVTFDKIHPN
+474 KGAKQVTFDKIHPN
-488 DVLNYA
+488 DGLNYA

-505 LALKEE
+505 LGLKEE

-729 HSQTASKVFGI
+729 HAQTASKVFGI

-795 SYMDAMIENAKMK
+795 IYMDAMIENAKMK

>member
-1 MGFGKGHHL
+1 MGSQR
-10 HLIDGSAFIFRA
+10 LILVDGSGYIFRA
-22 YHALP
+22 FYALP
-27 PLTRKSDGLPVGAV
+27 PMSREDGTPVNAV
-41 SGFCNMLNRYIEDND
+41 FGFTSMLLKLSEDMEGENILVVF
-56 GPDAPTH
+56 DAARTT
-63 VAVIFDHSSY
+63 
-73 SFRNKIYD
+73 FRNAIYKE
-81 GYKANRPPAP
+81 YKANRSEPP
-91 EDLVP
+91 EELVP
-96 QFPLTREATK
+96 QFDLIKKATTAIGLK
-106 AFNIA
+106 SLEVENY
-111 CEEMEGFEAD
+111 EAD
-121 DMIATLAFRAR
+121 DIIATYVKIAKKENIETL
-132 DAGGRVTIISSD
+132 VISSD

-271 DDNLLAFLKE
+271 DDNLLSFLKE

-293 PEQAGNSQPE
+293 PEQEGNSQPE

-415 KYDMLVFSQKRNGS
+415 KYDMLVFSQKINGS
-429 INLFPVHD
+429 INLYPVHD

-531 IANMEKEGI
+531 IAKMEKEGI

-562 KKIYESCGEEFNI
+562 KKIYELCGEEFNI

-746 SETRRSAKA
+746 SEIRRSAKA

-761 YGISSFGLSKQLSC
+761 YGISAFGLSKQLSC

-868 ESKMLLQVHDELVF
+868 EAKMLLQVHDELVF

-917 FGEADNWSEA
+917 FGEAVNWSEA

>member
-1 MGFGKGHHL
+1 MGSQR
-10 HLIDGSAFIFRA
+10 LILVDGSGYIFRA
-22 YHALP
+22 FYALP
-27 PLTRKSDGLPVGAV
+27 PMSREDGTPVNAV
-41 SGFCNMLNRYIEDND
+41 FGFTSMLLKLSEDMEGENILVVF
-56 GPDAPTH
+56 DAARTT
-63 VAVIFDHSSY
+63 
-73 SFRNKIYD
+73 FRNAIYKE
-81 GYKANRPPAP
+81 YKANRSEPP
-91 EDLVP
+91 EELVP
-96 QFPLTREATK
+96 QFDLIKKATTAIGLK
-106 AFNIA
+106 SLEVENY
-111 CEEMEGFEAD
+111 EAD
-121 DMIATLAFRAR
+121 DIIATYVKIAKKENIETL
-132 DAGGRVTIISSD
+132 VISSD

-429 INLFPVHD
+429 INLYPVHD

-562 KKIYESCGEEFNI
+562 KKIYELCGEEFNI

-646 QTKRVHT
+646 HTKRVHT

-746 SETRRSAKA
+746 SDIRRSAKA

-761 YGISSFGLSKQLSC
+761 YGISAFGLSKQLSC